1 MVYKIIVATCN
12 NNGIG
17 INNKLPWST
26 IKEDMRMFSKLTI
39 GNGNNA
45 VIMGRKTYESI
56 GKPLKNRMN
65 IVLSNTLSI
74 NNNNVITFNNISNII
89 NFCIKKDFEDVWI
102 IGGEKIYSL
111 FINLQIVKEIYQTKI
126 YENYQCD
133 SFFPEIKN
141 KYNLKE
147 IKKITNNPCCILIIW
162 RETYITL

>member
-17 INNKLPWST
+17 INNKLPWPF
-26 IKEDMRMFSKLTI
+26 IKEDMKMFSKLTI

-65 IVLSNTLSI
+65 IIISNTLNI
-74 NNNNVITFNNISNII
+74 NNDNII
-89 NFCIKKDFEDVWI
+89 SLTTIDDIFSYCKKNKFQDVWI

-111 FINLQIVKEIYQTKI
+111 FINLDIVKEIYQTKI
-126 YENYQCD
+126 YHHYNCD
-133 SFFPEIKN
+133 SYFPEITN

-147 IKKITNNPCCILIIW
+147 IKKINNNPCCILIIW
-162 RETYITL
+162 RESYIKL

>member
-17 INNKLPWST
+17 INNKLPWPT
-26 IKEDMRMFSKLTI
+26 IKEDMKMFSKLTI

-45 VIMGRKTYESI
+45 IIMGRKTYESI

-65 IVLSNTLSI
+65 IILSSTLKINENNVVSMNSI
-74 NNNNVITFNNISNII
+74 NDIFNY
-89 NFCIKKDFEDVWI
+89 CIKKDFEDVWI

-111 FINLQIVKEIYQTKI
+111 FINLDIVKEIYQTKI
-126 YENYQCD
+126 YKDYQCD

-147 IKKITNNPCCILIIW
+147 IKKITDNPCCILIIW
-162 RETYITL
+162 RENYMNL

>member
-1 MVYKIIVATCN
+1 MNYKIIVATCK

-17 INNKLPWST
+17 INNKLPWPT
-26 IKEDMRMFSKLTI
+26 IKEDMKMFSKLTI

-65 IVLSNTLSI
+65 IVLSNTLNI
-74 NNNNVITFNNISNII
+74 NNDNLILFNNVNDII
-89 NFCIKKDFEDVWI
+89 NHCKKKKFEDVWI

-111 FINLQIVKEIYQTKI
+111 FINLDIVKEIYQTNI
-126 YENYQCD
+126 YKDFECD
-133 SFFPEIKN
+133 SYFPEIKY

-147 IKKITNNPCCILIIW
+147 IKKISDNPCCILIIW
-162 RETYITL
+162 RESYIVL